1 MKALIIEDDPN
12 LIKAVLLAL
21 RARWP
26 QSTVVSVAEGNKGVE
41 AVEAESP
48 DVVILDLGLPDTD
61 GLDVLHQIR
70 LFSNVPIIIITV
82 RSEEI
87 DRLRGLELGADDYL
101 VKPFSYLELVA
112 RVNALLRRVSVD
124 NFGTSA
130 GTTLTIGDLTINS
143 NSQEVF
149 LEGNPIK
156 LTPIQY
162 RLLHCLA
169 SNAGH
174 VVTHATLV
182 SKVWGDEEV
191 EIGDD
196 SLKVH
201 IHYLRKKLGDKTWSP
216 DRIITVPGVGY
227 RFKK

>member
-1 MKALIIEDDPN
+1 LKALIIEDDPN
-12 LIKAVLLAL
+12 LIKAVQLAL
-21 RARWP
+21 KARWP
-26 QSTVVSVAEGNKGVE
+26 QSTIVSIAEGNKGVE
-41 AVEAESP
+41 AVESEYP
-48 DVVILDLGLPDTD
+48 DVVLLDLGLPDTD

-87 DRLRGLELGADDYL
+87 DRLKGLELGADDYL

-112 RVNALLRRVSVD
+112 RVNALLRRVTVD
-124 NFGTSA
+124 NFGTSS
-130 GTTLTIGDLTINS
+130 GTTFVVGDLSINS
-143 NSQEVF
+143 DSQEVF
-149 LEGNPIK
+149 LQGKPIK

-174 VVTHATLV
+174 VITHGMLV
-182 SKVWGDEEV
+182 AKVWGDEEID
-191 EIGDD
+191 IGDE

-201 IHYLRKKLGDKTWSP
+201 IHYLRKKLGDKPCSP
-216 DRIITVPGVGY
+216 VKIITVPGVGY
-227 RFKK
+227 KFKR